1 MPRFFITEQPDNGL
15 LALYGQDAHHAS
27 RVLRIHVGDPI
38 TLCNG
43 AGTEYDCVVETIERG
58 CVRCRVGDTHSSVAE
73 PRQDITLYMAV
84 PKGDK
89 MEWVIQKTVELGVRR
104 IVPYLSQNCIPPR
117 EQVERKALRWQR
129 VATEAA
135 GQSGR
140 GVLPVVEPVTTFA
153 DALARATGVETA
165 LFFYEHEKERGLREA
180 LETGIGVTVS
190 LLIGAEGGFTPAEA
204 EAAQQAGLCSVSLGP
219 RILRC
224 ETAPIAA
231 MSAILYAGGNM

>member
-1 MPRFFITEQPDNGL
+1 MPRFFITEQPEDGL

-38 TLCNG
+38 TLCDG

-58 CVRCRVGDTHSSVAE
+58 CVRCRVGDTHPSVAE

-89 MEWVIQKTVELGVRR
+89 MEWVIQKTVELGARR
-104 IVPYLSQNCIPPR
+104 IVPYLSQNCIPQR
-117 EQVERKALRWQR
+117 EQVERKAARWQR
-129 VATEAA
+129 VAAEAA

-140 GVLPVVEPVTTFA
+140 GQLPTVEPVTTFA
-153 DALARATGVETA
+153 EAVARATHAETA
-165 LFFYEHEKERGLREA
+165 LFFYEHERERGLRQV
-180 LETGIGVTVS
+180 LETGIGATVS
-190 LLIGAEGGFTPAEA
+190 LLIGAEGGFTPEEA
-204 EAAQQAGLCSVSLGP
+204 QAAQEAGLSCVSLGP

-231 MSAILYAGGNM
+231 IAALLYAGGNM